1 MKPVLYLS
9 AVVFVGLC
17 AFWAYR
23 VNYATREA
31 LGRVAVLQAEIT
43 QERERMRML
52 NAEWAYLNRP
62 DRLQALVDANQ
73 DELQLVPLSP
83 EQFGEAAMVAYP
95 VEPLDVEV
103 PLGVAAGAGR

>member
-31 LGRVAVLQAEIT
+31 LGRVADLQAEMT
-43 QERERMRML
+43 HERERMRML

-62 DRLQALVDANQ
+62 DRLQAMVNANN
-73 DELQLVPLSP
+73 EVLQLVPLQP

-95 VEPLDVEV
+95 ADLMETAEPQAA
-103 PLGVAAGAGR
+103 AAGERR

>member
-9 AVVFVGLC
+9 AIVFVGLC

-31 LGRVAVLQAEIT
+31 LGRVAHLQAEMAH
-43 QERERMRML
+43 ERERMRML

-62 DRLQALVDANQ
+62 DRLQTLVYANN
-73 DELQLVPLSP
+73 ELLQLVPLSP

-95 VEPLDVEV
+95 VEPLELAD
-103 PLGVAAGAGR
+103 PLDLAVGERQ